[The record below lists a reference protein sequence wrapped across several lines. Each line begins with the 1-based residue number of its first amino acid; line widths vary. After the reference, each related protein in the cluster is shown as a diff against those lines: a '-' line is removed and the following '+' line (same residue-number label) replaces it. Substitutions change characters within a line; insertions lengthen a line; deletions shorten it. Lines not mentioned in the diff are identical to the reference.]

1 MDWLVR
7 WVSNALPG
15 KVLRAH
21 LAYEPLA

>member
-15 KVLRAH
+15 KGLRAH